1 MRQGKLDSEN
11 SNSVALHEFSLV
23 QVNSCGSRW
32 LFCFLKKPCI
42 YIIATY
48 LLFQTLG
55 HDLRGAPGHAGFKQ
69 GEKQ

>member
-1 MRQGKLDSEN
+1 MN
-11 SNSVALHEFSLV
+11 LV
-23 QVNSCGSRW
+23 
-32 LFCFLKKPCI
+32 LFKSIPVVPGGFFVFLKKPCI
-42 YIIATY
+42 YIIPTY

>member
-1 MRQGKLDSEN
+1 MN
-11 SNSVALHEFSLV
+11 LV
-23 QVNSCGSRW
+23 
-32 LFCFLKKPCI
+32 LFKSIPVVLGGFFVFFKKPCI